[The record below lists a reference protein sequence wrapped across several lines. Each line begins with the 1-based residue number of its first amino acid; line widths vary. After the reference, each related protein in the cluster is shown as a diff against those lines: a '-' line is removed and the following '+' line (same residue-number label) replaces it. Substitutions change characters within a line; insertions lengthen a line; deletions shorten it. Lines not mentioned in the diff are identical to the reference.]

1 MKKALMYAHVASMIQ
16 LFNMD
21 NIRILIEQ
29 GYRVDVACNME
40 EGSSISPEKI
50 AAMRAELEAMG
61 CRVFHVPVPRK
72 LTALGALW
80 HSLRQTKRLMNT
92 EGYDLVHCHSPIG
105 GVICRAANRL
115 SRYYKKTKMLY
126 TAHGFHFYQGAPRK
140 NWLMYYPAERLCARW
155 TDVLITINREDY
167 ALAERKFHV
176 KKGGQI
182 LYVPG
187 VGIDLNKFAHREVTD
202 RSYLQSL
209 GLDICESDAVLLS
222 VGELIVRKNHELV
235 IRALACLERDDVKYL
250 ICGMGAFRPELERLI
265 TQYNLQSRVFLLGYR
280 TDIAEL
286 LNASDAYVF
295 PSFQEGLSVALMEA
309 MAVGKAVACS
319 RIRGNVDLID
329 RDGGVMFD
337 PHSVDDC
344 LAALKVLLKSDRAAM
359 GTYNAKRIQ
368 AFSKETINALMAQIY
383 EQ

>member
-29 GYRVDVACNME
+29 GYHVDVACNME
-40 EGSSISPEKI
+40 EGSSISDEKI

-80 HSLRQTKRLMNT
+80 HSLRQTKRLMNA

-105 GVICRAANRL
+105 GVICRVANRL

-126 TAHGFHFYQGAPRK
+126 TAHGFHFYKGAPRK

-155 TDVLITINREDY
+155 TDVLLTINREDY
-167 ALAERKFHV
+167 ALAEQKFHV
-176 KKGGQI
+176 KRGGQV
-182 LYVPG
+182 LYLPG
-187 VGIDLNKFAHREVTD
+187 VGVDTARFAKLSREHDELCD
-202 RSYLQSL
+202 RLS
-209 GLDICESDAVLLS
+209 IPHESRLLLS
-222 VGELIVRKNHELV
+222 VGELNDNKNHALV
-235 IRALACLERDDVKYL
+235 VNALPALEADVHYVICGQGPNESLLRALARQNGCAD
-250 ICGMGAFRPELERLI
+250 RLH
-265 TQYNLQSRVFLLGYR
+265 LLGYCAQVPQ
-280 TDIAEL
+280 IVV
-286 LNASDAYVF
+286 SCDAFVF
-295 PSFQEGLSVALMEA
+295 PSLREGLSVALMEA

-329 RDGGVMFD
+329 EQGGTFFD
-337 PHSVDDC
+337 PTNAESC
-344 LAALKVLLKSDRAAM
+344 AAALKTLLDADMQAL
-359 GTYNAKRIQ
+359 GVHNAEKVQ
-368 AFSKETINALMAQIY
+368 AFSKDTVNTLMAQIY

>member
-187 VGIDLNKFAHREVTD
+187 VGVDTVRFAKLSREHDELCD
-202 RSYLQSL
+202 RFSIPRGSRL
-209 GLDICESDAVLLS
+209 LLS
-222 VGELIVRKNHELV
+222 VGELNDNKNHALV
-235 IRALACLERDDVKYL
+235 VNALPALDADVHYVICGQGPNEPMLRALAKQNGC
-250 ICGMGAFRPELERLI
+250 AERLH
-265 TQYNLQSRVFLLGYR
+265 LLGYCAQVPQ
-280 TDIAEL
+280 IVV
-286 LNASDAYVF
+286 SCDAFVF
-295 PSFQEGLSVALMEA
+295 PSLREGLSLALMEA
-309 MAVGKAVACS
+309 MAGALPVACG
-319 RIRGNVDLID
+319 RIRGNVELID

>member
-29 GYRVDVACNME
+29 GYHVDVACNME

-72 LTALGALW
+72 LTAFGALW

-105 GVICRAANRL
+105 GVICRVANRL

-126 TAHGFHFYQGAPRK
+126 TAHGFHFYKGAPRK

-155 TDVLITINREDY
+155 TDVLLTINREDY
-167 ALAERKFHV
+167 ALAEQKFHV
-176 KKGGQI
+176 KRGGQV
-182 LYVPG
+182 LYLPG
-187 VGIDLNKFAHREVTD
+187 VGVDTARFAKLSREHDELCD
-202 RSYLQSL
+202 RLS
-209 GLDICESDAVLLS
+209 IPHESRLLLS
-222 VGELIVRKNHELV
+222 VGELNDNKNHALV
-235 IRALACLERDDVKYL
+235 VNALPALEANVHYVICGQGPNEALLRALARQNGCAD
-250 ICGMGAFRPELERLI
+250 RLH
-265 TQYNLQSRVFLLGYR
+265 LLGYCAQVPQ
-280 TDIAEL
+280 IVV
-286 LNASDAYVF
+286 SCDAFVF
-295 PSFQEGLSVALMEA
+295 PSLREGLSVALMEA
-309 MAVGKAVACS
+309 MAGALPVACG
-319 RIRGNVDLID
+319 RIRGNVELID
-329 RDGGVMFD
+329 EQGGTFFD
-337 PHSVDDC
+337 PTNAESC
-344 LAALKVLLKSDRAAM
+344 AAALKMLFDADMQALGVH
-359 GTYNAKRIQ
+359 NAEKVQ
-368 AFSKETINALMAQIY
+368 AFSKDTVNALMAQIY